1 MSSSAPTA
9 SDLPADQPTPAP
21 SPGPAGPTPTDEV
34 GGLSSSAGLA
44 ELQQDPA
51 NFARIFLRLR
61 TVEARLEQMLSLF
74 PGVVFHQRPDFSF
87 AFVGP
92 GFEALLG
99 LDPQPLARNGQPLL
113 RLIHEQDERA
123 FHAELERAALAER
136 PFSSVYRVLNPQTG
150 AYVYLLDIRKAVRS
164 PSGLLLGYEGIW
176 LDITRQKI
184 AEDRLSSRSWKES
197 LSTLTRGL
205 LQDFGS
211 ALTGIFSL
219 SELYHSTLPLRHPLR
234 DGLALIR
241 ENAAEAQRLVRMIL
255 ELNSDTAGERSYLN
269 LGRLVRD
276 QLDLLKL
283 VLPRGTQLTGPGEDG
298 AWPVH
303 LDETAFRQTL
313 VNLAM
318 NARDALRGPGDIR
331 IALRALAPGESIAT
345 DAHPL
350 PPPLPLPAVE
360 LTFTDNGVGILP
372 AHLSRI
378 FDPFFTTKES
388 ARGAGL
394 GLYHA
399 RLFAE
404 DCGGSISVSS
414 TPGEGTT
421 FHLVLPLADLDRAGV
436 RDPGDAAIPRA
447 VRGLYLERD
456 MTDEGPMVEALR
468 SREWEV
474 RTLATV
480 EHAQRQLR
488 EEGARI
494 DFILIRQPE
503 ADGALRVF
511 LAELRRDH
519 PGLRI
524 ALNLTLPAAERGAG
538 LRAQV
543 DLFLPTGIHDQ
554 DAADAVAQMLR
565 LP

>member
-9 SDLPADQPTPAP
+9 SDLPGDQAPPSP
-21 SPGPAGPTPTDEV
+21 SPGPGGHAPGDEA

-234 DGLALIR
+234 EGLALIR

-276 QLDLLKL
+276 QLNLLKL

-331 IALRALAPGESIAT
+331 IALRALAPGEAIST

-350 PPPLPLPAVE
+350 PSPLPLPAVE

-421 FHLVLPLADLDRAGV
+421 FHLILPLADLDRAGV

>member
-9 SDLPADQPTPAP
+9 SDLPADQPTPVP

-350 PPPLPLPAVE
+350 PLPLPLPAVE

>member
-350 PPPLPLPAVE
+350 PLPLPLPAVE

>member
-9 SDLPADQPTPAP
+9 SDFPADQPTPVP
-21 SPGPAGPTPTDEV
+21 SPGPAGHTPTDEV

-350 PPPLPLPAVE
+350 PLPLPLHAVE

>member
-9 SDLPADQPTPAP
+9 SDLPGDQPPPSP
-21 SPGPAGPTPTDEV
+21 SPGPGGHAPGDEA

-234 DGLALIR
+234 EGLALIR

-276 QLDLLKL
+276 QLNLLKL

-331 IALRALAPGESIAT
+331 IALRALAPGEAIST

-350 PPPLPLPAVE
+350 PAPLPLPAVE

>member
-1 MSSSAPTA
+1 MSFPTSTAHGQPDDPREPSAPA
-9 SDLPADQPTPAP
+9 SAP
-21 SPGPAGPTPTDEV
+21 ERGEGTDAGA
-34 GGLSSSAGLA
+34 LSSSAGLA

-61 TVEARLEQMLSLF
+61 TVEARLEQMISLF
-74 PGVVFHQRPDFSF
+74 PGVVYHQRPDFSF
-87 AFVGP
+87 GFIGP

-123 FHAELERAALAER
+123 FHAELERARDSAR
-136 PFSSVYRVLNPQTG
+136 PLSSVYRVLNPQTG
-150 AYVYLLDIRKAVRS
+150 AYVFLLDIRKAVQS
-164 PSGLLLGYEGIW
+164 PGGLLLGYEGIW

-184 AEDRLSSRSWKES
+184 AEHRLSSRSWKES

-219 SELYHSTLPLRHPLR
+219 SELYHSTLPVRHPLR

-255 ELNSDTAGERSYLN
+255 DLNADTSGERHYLN

-276 QLDLLKL
+276 QMDLLKL

-331 IALRALAPGESIAT
+331 LALRPLGPGESISPTAQ
-345 DAHPL
+345 PP
-350 PPPLPLPAVE
+350 PPPLASAGVE
-360 LTFTDNGVGILP
+360 LTFSDNGVGILP
-372 AHLSRI
+372 AHLERI

-388 ARGAGL
+388 SRGAGL

-404 DCGGSISVSS
+404 DCGGAIAVSS

-421 FHLVLPLADLDRAGV
+421 FHLILPLADLERAGV
-436 RDPGDAAIPRA
+436 RDPGDAAVPRA

-456 MTDEGPMVEALR
+456 MTDEGPLVEALR
-468 SREWEV
+468 AREWEI

-488 EEGARI
+488 EEGARL

-554 DAADAVAQMLR
+554 DAVDAVAQLLR

>member
-1 MSSSAPTA
+1 
-9 SDLPADQPTPAP
+9 
-21 SPGPAGPTPTDEV
+21 
-34 GGLSSSAGLA
+34 
-44 ELQQDPA
+44 
-51 NFARIFLRLR
+51 
-61 TVEARLEQMLSLF
+61 MLSLF

-234 DGLALIR
+234 EGLALIR

-276 QLDLLKL
+276 QLNLLKL

-331 IALRALAPGESIAT
+331 IALRALAAGEAIST

-350 PPPLPLPAVE
+350 PSPLPLPAVE

-421 FHLVLPLADLDRAGV
+421 FHLILPLADLDRAGV

-488 EEGARI
+488 EEGARL

>member
-1 MSSSAPTA
+1 M
-9 SDLPADQPTPAP
+9 
-21 SPGPAGPTPTDEV
+21 

-350 PPPLPLPAVE
+350 PLPLPLPAVE

-421 FHLVLPLADLDRAGV
+421 FHLVLPLADLDRAGG

>member
-1 MSSSAPTA
+1 MSSPAPTA
-9 SDLPADQPTPAP
+9 PDLPGEQPARPPAP
-21 SPGPAGPTPTDEV
+21 AEQGAGSEA
-34 GGLSSSAGLA
+34 GGLSPSAGLA

-87 AFVGP
+87 AFIGP

-123 FHAELERAALAER
+123 FHAELERAAAAER

-219 SELYHSTLPLRHPLR
+219 SELYHSTLPVRHPLR

-255 ELNSDTAGERSYLN
+255 ELNSDTAGESSYLN

-331 IALRALAPGESIAT
+331 IALRALAPGEAISAA
-345 DAHPL
+345 AHPH

-360 LTFTDNGVGILP
+360 LTFADNGVGILP
-372 AHLSRI
+372 AHLGRI

-456 MTDEGPMVEALR
+456 MTDEGPLVEALR

-488 EEGARI
+488 EDGARI

>member
-21 SPGPAGPTPTDEV
+21 PTGPAGPTPTDEV

-350 PPPLPLPAVE
+350 PLPLPLPAVE

-372 AHLSRI
+372 AHLIRI

>member
-1 MSSSAPTA
+1 MAFASSPDSDSNPDTVVPSAPPALGDRGAEDA
-9 SDLPADQPTPAP
+9 S
-21 SPGPAGPTPTDEV
+21 
-34 GGLSSSAGLA
+34 GGVSSSAGLA

-61 TVEARLEQMLSLF
+61 TVEARLDQMLSLF
-74 PGVVFHQRPDFSF
+74 PGVVFHQKPDFSF
-87 AFVGP
+87 GFIGP
-92 GFEALLG
+92 GFETLLG

-123 FHAELERAALAER
+123 FHAELERSVSPER
-136 PFSSVYRVLNPQTG
+136 PLSLVYRVLNPQTG

-219 SELYHSTLPLRHPLR
+219 SELYHSTLPVRHPLR

-255 ELNSDTAGERSYLN
+255 DLNSDTTGERNYLN

-331 IALRALAPGESIAT
+331 IALRALAPGEAIGAT
-345 DAHPL
+345 SVPSPAPL
-350 PPPLPLPAVE
+350 TVPGVE
-360 LTFTDNGVGILP
+360 LTFSDNGVGILP
-372 AHLSRI
+372 AHLERI
-378 FDPFFTTKES
+378 FDPFFTTKEN

-399 RLFAE
+399 RLFAQ
-404 DCGGSISVSS
+404 DCGGSIAVSS
-414 TPGEGTT
+414 TPGAGTT
-421 FHLVLPLADLDRAGV
+421 FHLILPLADLERAGV
-436 RDPGDAAIPRA
+436 RDPGDAAVPRT

-456 MTDEGPMVEALR
+456 MTDEGPLVEALR
-468 SREWEV
+468 SREWDV

-488 EEGARI
+488 EDGARI

-543 DLFLPTGIHDQ
+543 DLFLPTSIHDQ

>member
-21 SPGPAGPTPTDEV
+21 PIAPAGRTPTDEV
-34 GGLSSSAGLA
+34 GGLSASAGLA

-350 PPPLPLPAVE
+350 PLPLPLPAVE

-372 AHLSRI
+372 AHLIRI

>member
-1 MSSSAPTA
+1 
-9 SDLPADQPTPAP
+9 
-21 SPGPAGPTPTDEV
+21 
-34 GGLSSSAGLA
+34 
-44 ELQQDPA
+44 
-51 NFARIFLRLR
+51 
-61 TVEARLEQMLSLF
+61 
-74 PGVVFHQRPDFSF
+74 
-87 AFVGP
+87 
-92 GFEALLG
+92 
-99 LDPQPLARNGQPLL
+99 
-113 RLIHEQDERA
+113 
-123 FHAELERAALAER
+123 
-136 PFSSVYRVLNPQTG
+136 
-150 AYVYLLDIRKAVRS
+150 
-164 PSGLLLGYEGIW
+164 
-176 LDITRQKI
+176 
-184 AEDRLSSRSWKES
+184 
-197 LSTLTRGL
+197 L

-234 DGLALIR
+234 EGLALIR

-276 QLDLLKL
+276 QLNLLKL

-331 IALRALAPGESIAT
+331 IALRALAPGEAIST

-350 PPPLPLPAVE
+350 PAPLPLPAVE

-421 FHLVLPLADLDRAGV
+421 FHLILPLADLDRAGV

-488 EEGARI
+488 EEGARL

>member
-1 MSSSAPTA
+1 
-9 SDLPADQPTPAP
+9 
-21 SPGPAGPTPTDEV
+21 
-34 GGLSSSAGLA
+34 
-44 ELQQDPA
+44 
-51 NFARIFLRLR
+51 
-61 TVEARLEQMLSLF
+61 MLSLF

-234 DGLALIR
+234 EGLALIR

-276 QLDLLKL
+276 QLNLLKL

-303 LDETAFRQTL
+303 LDDTAFRQTL

-331 IALRALAPGESIAT
+331 IALRALAPGEAIST

-350 PPPLPLPAVE
+350 PAPLPLPAVE

-378 FDPFFTTKES
+378 FAPFFTTKES

>member
-21 SPGPAGPTPTDEV
+21 STGPAGPTPTDEV

-350 PPPLPLPAVE
+350 PLPLPLPAVE

>member
-1 MSSSAPTA
+1 MSSSAPKA
-9 SDLPADQPTPAP
+9 SDLPGDQPPPSP
-21 SPGPAGPTPTDEV
+21 SPGPGGHAPGDEA

-234 DGLALIR
+234 EGLALIR

-276 QLDLLKL
+276 QLNLLKL

-303 LDETAFRQTL
+303 LDDTAFRQTL

-331 IALRALAPGESIAT
+331 IALRALAPGEAIST

-350 PPPLPLPAVE
+350 PAPLPLPAVE

>member
-1 MSSSAPTA
+1 MSSSARTA
-9 SDLPADQPTPAP
+9 SDLPGDQPPPSP
-21 SPGPAGPTPTDEV
+21 SPGPGGHAPGDEA

-234 DGLALIR
+234 EGLALIR

-276 QLDLLKL
+276 QLNLLKL

-303 LDETAFRQTL
+303 LDDTAFRQTL

-331 IALRALAPGESIAT
+331 IALRALAPGEAIST

-350 PPPLPLPAVE
+350 PAPLPLPAVE

-436 RDPGDAAIPRA
+436 RDPGDAVIPRA

>member
-1 MSSSAPTA
+1 MSSSARTA
-9 SDLPADQPTPAP
+9 SDLPGDQPPPSP
-21 SPGPAGPTPTDEV
+21 SPGPGGHGPADEA

-234 DGLALIR
+234 EGLALIR

-276 QLDLLKL
+276 QLNLLKL

-303 LDETAFRQTL
+303 LDDTAFRQTL

-331 IALRALAPGESIAT
+331 IALRALAPGEAIST

-350 PPPLPLPAVE
+350 PAPLPLPAVE

>member
-350 PPPLPLPAVE
+350 PLPLPLPAVE

-372 AHLSRI
+372 AHLIRI

>member
-1 MSSSAPTA
+1 M
-9 SDLPADQPTPAP
+9 
-21 SPGPAGPTPTDEV
+21 

-74 PGVVFHQRPDFSF
+74 PGVIFHQRPDFSF
-87 AFVGP
+87 GFVGP

-99 LDPQPLARNGQPLL
+99 LDPRPLARNGQPLL

-164 PSGLLLGYEGIW
+164 PSGLVLGYEGIW

-255 ELNSDTAGERSYLN
+255 ELNSDTSGERSYLN

-276 QLDLLKL
+276 QLDILKL
-283 VLPRGTQLTGPGEDG
+283 VLPRGTQLTGPGDDG

-331 IALRALAPGESIAT
+331 IALRALGPGERISP
-345 DAHPL
+345 DAHPTPL
-350 PPPLPLPAVE
+350 PLPLPAVE
-360 LTFTDNGVGILP
+360 LTFADNGVGILP

-421 FHLVLPLADLDRAGV
+421 FHLILPLADLDRAGV

-447 VRGLYLERD
+447 VRALYLERD

>member
-1 MSSSAPTA
+1 MSSPAPTA
-9 SDLPADQPTPAP
+9 PDLPGEQPARPPAP
-21 SPGPAGPTPTDEV
+21 AEQGAGSEA
-34 GGLSSSAGLA
+34 GGLSPSAGLA

-87 AFVGP
+87 AFIGP

-123 FHAELERAALAER
+123 FHAELERAAAAER

-255 ELNSDTAGERSYLN
+255 ELNSDTAGESSYLN

-331 IALRALAPGESIAT
+331 IALRALAPGEAISAA
-345 DAHPL
+345 AHPH

-360 LTFTDNGVGILP
+360 LTFADNGVGILP
-372 AHLSRI
+372 AHLGRI

-456 MTDEGPMVEALR
+456 MTDEGPLVEALR

-488 EEGARI
+488 EDGARI

>member
-9 SDLPADQPTPAP
+9 SDLPGDQPPPSP
-21 SPGPAGPTPTDEV
+21 SPGPGGHAPGDEA

-234 DGLALIR
+234 EGLALIR

-276 QLDLLKL
+276 QLNLLKL

-303 LDETAFRQTL
+303 LDDTAFRQTL

-331 IALRALAPGESIAT
+331 IALRALAPGEAIST

-350 PPPLPLPAVE
+350 PAPLPLPAVE